1 MRYRLNYK
9 IVSNGVR
16 GGKPGFTQ
24 VQHEWRNLKHEL
36 IRTWTL
42 KRVKCF
48 TELGEEMENSPSR
61 AVDKNL
67 SQHVAVE

>member
-1 MRYRLNYK
+1 MDPEK
-9 IVSNGVR
+9 
-16 GGKPGFTQ
+16 
-24 VQHEWRNLKHEL
+24 
-36 IRTWTL
+36 
-42 KRVKCF
+42 VKCF